1 MTETPAEIEWE
12 GELETGFMS
21 QFGEDP
27 SEPLNIWWIERVL
40 RGRGSRRESQQRF
53 YVRIWNPAV
62 YSWDYL
68 GDYPTEETAKAAVER
83 LANEDREPR

>member
-12 GELETGFMS
+12 GELETGFI
-21 QFGEDP
+21 GKVP

-53 YVRIWNPAV
+53 YVRFWNTAG